1 MSVIVRF
8 SAPYQPQFS
17 TLNSRRMRF
26 ASRLRP
32 DRGQDIPIARSHI
45 ANMSEVRKRVDTLCN
60 DGHSWRV
67 VDDLAH
73 DHPVTPA
80 ELDAVEAFLMP
91 LVHAL
96 LADGSDTQ
104 PRKTI
109 SITSPTLTTTHKR
122 RNELLPEE
130 I

>member
-1 MSVIVRF
+1 ME
-8 SAPYQPQFS
+8 
-17 TLNSRRMRF
+17 
-26 ASRLRP
+26 
-32 DRGQDIPIARSHI
+32 ARTPTRS
-45 ANMSEVRKRVDTLCN
+45 SL
-60 DGHSWRV
+60 DGGHTWRV

-73 DHPVTPA
+73 DCPVTPA

-96 LADGSDTQ
+96 LADPPDIRGKTTSDTA
-104 PRKTI
+104 PI
-109 SITSPTLTTTHKR
+109 PSPTHKR

>member
-1 MSVIVRF
+1 MQARTPTRS
-8 SAPYQPQFS
+8 SS
-17 TLNSRRMRF
+17 D
-26 ASRLRP
+26 
-32 DRGQDIPIARSHI
+32 DRHAWH
-45 ANMSEVRKRVDTLCN
+45 
-60 DGHSWRV
+60 V
-67 VDDLAH
+67 VDDLSR

-96 LADGSDTQ
+96 LSDAPHIQ
-104 PRKTI
+104 PGKTNPD
-109 SITSPTLTTTHKR
+109 TAPTPPTTHKR

>member
-1 MSVIVRF
+1 
-8 SAPYQPQFS
+8 
-17 TLNSRRMRF
+17 
-26 ASRLRP
+26 
-32 DRGQDIPIARSHI
+32 
-45 ANMSEVRKRVDTLCN
+45 MSEVRRAAETLCD
-60 DGHSWRV
+60 DGHAWRV

-73 DHPVTPA
+73 DHPVIPA

-96 LADGSDTQ
+96 LADAAGNQ
-104 PRKTI
+104 PGKTNWD
-109 SITSPTLTTTHKR
+109 ITPMPTPTHKR

>member
-1 MSVIVRF
+1 MR
-8 SAPYQPQFS
+8 ARAS
-17 TLNSRRMRF
+17 T
-26 ASRLRP
+26 RP
-32 DRGQDIPIARSHI
+32 S
-45 ANMSEVRKRVDTLCN
+45 SED
-60 DGHSWRV
+60 DHSWHV
-67 VDDLAH
+67 VDDLAR

-96 LADGSDTQ
+96 LADAPDIQ
-104 PRKTI
+104 PGKTNP
-109 SITSPTLTTTHKR
+109 STAPMPSPTHKR

>member
-1 MSVIVRF
+1 M
-8 SAPYQPQFS
+8 AAHPH
-17 TLNSRRMRF
+17 
-26 ASRLRP
+26 
-32 DRGQDIPIARSHI
+32 IAR
-45 ANMSEVRKRVDTLCN
+45 MSKVRRPTNSSCD
-60 DGHSWRV
+60 DGQTWRV

-73 DHPVTPA
+73 DCPVTPA

-96 LADGSDTQ
+96 LADAPDTQ
-104 PRKTI
+104 PGK
-109 SITSPTLTTTHKR
+109 TSPHTAPIPTPTHKR

>member
-1 MSVIVRF
+1 MEARTSTR
-8 SAPYQPQFS
+8 SSSGDGQPW
-17 TLNSRRMRF
+17 L
-26 ASRLRP
+26 
-32 DRGQDIPIARSHI
+32 
-45 ANMSEVRKRVDTLCN
+45 
-60 DGHSWRV
+60 V
-67 VDDLAH
+67 VDDLAR

-96 LADGSDTQ
+96 LADAPHIQPGKTNSDTA
-104 PRKTI
+104 PI
-109 SITSPTLTTTHKR
+109 PTPTHNR

>member
-1 MSVIVRF
+1 MKART
-8 SAPYQPQFS
+8 S
-17 TLNSRRMRF
+17 T
-26 ASRLRP
+26 RP
-32 DRGQDIPIARSHI
+32 SSD
-45 ANMSEVRKRVDTLCN
+45 

-67 VDDLAH
+67 IDDLAR
-73 DHPVTPA
+73 DCPVTPA

-96 LADGSDTQ
+96 IADGLDTQ
-104 PRKTI
+104 PGKTNADPSI
-109 SITSPTLTTTHKR
+109 SRPTHKR

>member
-1 MSVIVRF
+1 MS
-8 SAPYQPQFS
+8 A
-17 TLNSRRMRF
+17 
-26 ASRLRP
+26 
-32 DRGQDIPIARSHI
+32 
-45 ANMSEVRKRVDTLCN
+45 VRKTNTLCG
-60 DGHSWRV
+60 DGPSWRV

-80 ELDAVEAFLMP
+80 EVDAVEAFLMP

-96 LADGSDTQ
+96 LADDANIQ
-104 PRKTI
+104 PGKTNASTAPI
-109 SITSPTLTTTHKR
+109 PIPTHKR

>member
-1 MSVIVRF
+1 MEART
-8 SAPYQPQFS
+8 S
-17 TLNSRRMRF
+17 T
-26 ASRLRP
+26 RP
-32 DRGQDIPIARSHI
+32 SLD
-45 ANMSEVRKRVDTLCN
+45 N
-60 DGHSWRV
+60 GHAWRV
-67 VDDLAH
+67 VDDLAC
-73 DHPVTPA
+73 DCPVTPA

-104 PRKTI
+104 PGKTNPN
-109 SITSPTLTTTHKR
+109 TAPMPSPTHKR

>member
-1 MSVIVRF
+1 ME
-8 SAPYQPQFS
+8 
-17 TLNSRRMRF
+17 
-26 ASRLRP
+26 
-32 DRGQDIPIARSHI
+32 ARTPTRSSSNDSH
-45 ANMSEVRKRVDTLCN
+45 T
-60 DGHSWRV
+60 WRV
-67 VDDLAH
+67 VDDIAR

-96 LADGSDTQ
+96 LADAPHIQ
-104 PRKTI
+104 PRKTNPDTA
-109 SITSPTLTTTHKR
+109 STPSPTHKR

>member
-1 MSVIVRF
+1 MDRVRR
-8 SAPYQPQFS
+8 STREPQ
-17 TLNSRRMRF
+17 N
-26 ASRLRP
+26 
-32 DRGQDIPIARSHI
+32 DCAR
-45 ANMSEVRKRVDTLCN
+45 
-60 DGHSWRV
+60 RV

-96 LADGSDTQ
+96 LADASATQ
-104 PRKTI
+104 PGKTNLE
-109 SITSPTLTTTHKR
+109 TAPMPTTTHKR
-122 RNELLPEE
+122 RNELLPEK

>member
-1 MSVIVRF
+1 M
-8 SAPYQPQFS
+8 AAHPH
-17 TLNSRRMRF
+17 
-26 ASRLRP
+26 
-32 DRGQDIPIARSHI
+32 IARMSKARRP
-45 ANMSEVRKRVDTLCN
+45 ANSLGE

-67 VDDLAH
+67 IDDLAH
-73 DHPVTPA
+73 DCPVTPA

-96 LADGSDTQ
+96 LADAPDTQ
-104 PRKTI
+104 PGKTNLN
-109 SITSPTLTTTHKR
+109 TAPTPTPTYKR

>member
-1 MSVIVRF
+1 MKVRTF
-8 SAPYQPQFS
+8 TTRSCDD
-17 TLNSRRMRF
+17 
-26 ASRLRP
+26 RP
-32 DRGQDIPIARSHI
+32 A
-45 ANMSEVRKRVDTLCN
+45 
-60 DGHSWRV
+60 WRV

-73 DHPVTPA
+73 DCPVTSA

-96 LADGSDTQ
+96 LADRSDTLAG
-104 PRKTI
+104 KTNLD
-109 SITSPTLTTTHKR
+109 TAPTPSPTHKR

>member
-1 MSVIVRF
+1 MSKVR
-8 SAPYQPQFS
+8 
-17 TLNSRRMRF
+17 
-26 ASRLRP
+26 RP
-32 DRGQDIPIARSHI
+32 A
-45 ANMSEVRKRVDTLCN
+45 ETLCE
-60 DGHSWRV
+60 DSPSWRV

-73 DHPVTPA
+73 DCPVTPA

-104 PRKTI
+104 SGTTNPH
-109 SITSPTLTTTHKR
+109 TSPIPTPTHKC